1 MYAFFSLLASLF
13 SRLDRQ
19 SRRGQTLVEY
29 ALILAVIVIVCVGVL
44 TALGNKV
51 IYVFSTIT
59 SLLDTA
65 QAGSH

>member
-1 MYAFFSLLASLF
+1 MYAFLSFLASLF
-13 SRLDRQ
+13 FRLDRQ

>member
-1 MYAFFSLLASLF
+1 MFASLSLLRRARALF
-13 SRLDRQ
+13 TPK

-29 ALILAVIVIVCVGVL
+29 ALILALIVVVCIGVL
-44 TALGNKV
+44 TALGNRV

-65 QAGSH
+65 QSSH